1 MKYLFV
7 RATTLSLALAGLG
20 GAAIGAPRAA
30 PVEVTRVHLDA
41 SFAPA
46 ATALEPRPRGDLNAA
61 DMAQYTAA
69 VARQLNRLRFKAG
82 AAGASPYVAVVDV
95 LRGTSADVSR
105 RAGPL
110 IGAAAQ
116 TASPA
121 PAGEVTLLS
130 VQLQRRT
137 DGSVVWE
144 GRAQATTRG
153 TATAMARR
161 LAAAL
166 FRGFPGQS
174 GATVSVR

>member
-7 RATTLSLALAGLG
+7 RATTLGLALAGLG
-20 GAAIGAPRAA
+20 GAATAQRAA
-30 PVEVTRVHLDA
+30 PVEVTRVHLEA

-46 ATALEPRPRGDLNAA
+46 PTAVEPRARGDLNSTE
-61 DMAQYTAA
+61 MAQYTAA
-69 VARQLNRLRFKAG
+69 VARQLNRLRFKRG
-82 AAGASPYVAVVDV
+82 AAGGSPYVAVVDV
-95 LRGTSADVSR
+95 LRGTGVDVAR

-110 IGAAAQ
+110 MGVAAQ
-116 TASPA
+116 PA
-121 PAGEVTLLS
+121 PTSVSGTVTLLS

-144 GRAQATTRG
+144 GRAQAPTRG
-153 TATAMARR
+153 PSTAMARR